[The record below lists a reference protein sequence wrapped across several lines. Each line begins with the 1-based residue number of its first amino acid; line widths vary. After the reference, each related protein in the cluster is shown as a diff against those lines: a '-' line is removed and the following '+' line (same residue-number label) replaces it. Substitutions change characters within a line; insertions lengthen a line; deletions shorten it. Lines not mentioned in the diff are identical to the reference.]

1 MSSTDP
7 LLCLPAFC
15 GTSRDEARLLLRH
28 TDQVALPAGQ
38 SVLLDTGPAAE
49 LLVVITGR
57 LLALGPGA
65 GWTAGPGDVLGAHA
79 LLRRTPQPHAF
90 RVVEPSRVAY
100 ASPQQTRALMSA
112 SPAFA
117 AAVAASLAAELDRR
131 DAVAAAT
138 G

>member
-1 MSSTDP
+1 MSSTDR
-7 LLCLPAFC
+7 LLRLPAFC
-15 GTSRDEARLLLRH
+15 GAPRDEARLLLRN

-49 LLVVITGR
+49 LLVGITGR
-57 LLALGPGA
+57 LLALGPGG
-65 GWTAGPGDVLGAHA
+65 GWTAGPGDVLGEHA
-79 LLRRTPQPHAF
+79 LLRRTPQPRGF
-90 RVVEPSRVAY
+90 RVVEPARVAY
-100 ASPQQTRALMSA
+100 ASAQQTRALMGA

-131 DAVAAAT
+131 DAVNAAA